1 MPRCFEPQTRVLP
14 PAQREI
20 WPHLEAV
27 ARRSFVLYGGT
38 AVALYLGH
46 RTSVDFDFFSAE
58 PLDKST
64 LRDVLASSFDA
75 AVLQDEVDTLA
86 LSVAMPSGPV
96 KLSFFGA
103 MTLGRVNDPLQTADG
118 TLLVAS
124 PDDLMATKLK
134 ATLDRAEARDYAD
147 IAALLRHGV
156 SLSTGLAAFK
166 AMFKGEPMTV
176 MRALC
181 FYEDGNLPSLDS
193 ADRSILSAAAARI
206 GDLPSVRVSSGSL
219 AIPMGDCEELV
230 ELSLAA
236 PGGGDTS
243 A

>member
-14 PAQREI
+14 LAQREI
-20 WPHLEAV
+20 WPHLKAV

-38 AVALYLGH
+38 AIALYLGH

-58 PLDKST
+58 PLDKSA
-64 LRDVLASSFDA
+64 LRDVLASSYEA
-75 AVLQDEVDTLA
+75 AVLQDEIDTLA
-86 LSVAMPSGPV
+86 LSVALPSGPV
-96 KLSFFGA
+96 KLSFFGG

-124 PDDLMATKLK
+124 PDDLLATKLK

-166 AMFKGEPMTV
+166 AMFNGEPMTV
-176 MRALC
+176 LRALC
-181 FYEDGNLPSLDS
+181 YFEDGNLASLDA
-193 ADRSILSAAAARI
+193 ADQSLLTAAAARI
-206 GDLPSVRVSSGSL
+206 SDLPLVSIHPGSL
-219 AIPMGDCEELV
+219 AVPMGDC
-230 ELSLAA
+230 SDLAVFA
-236 PGGGDTS
+236 PRAAS
-243 A
+243 S